1 MKNKKIIGGV
11 MLVFILIS
19 FLIYEYAD
27 DLYLALHPPKEEHV
41 FKTKPDAMIPNLA
54 HQLGLGNATQMD
66 GLANQ
71 AVKVYNHQSQS
82 KNGYFESYIE
92 VPVSQ
97 QSRFVSMVFYQT
109 NSKDYY
115 EIPAKQLSDTTYYI
129 KTKFFSQWPKTK
141 WRQGVLLSG
150 MLMEYEYFPIQD
162 HFKAKNYH
170 HPSHLPD

>member
-11 MLVFILIS
+11 TLAIILIGL
-19 FLIYEYAD
+19 LIYCYAD
-27 DLYLALHPPKEEHV
+27 DIYLALHPPKEEHV

-54 HQLGLGNATQMD
+54 HQLGLANATQMD

-71 AVKVYNHQSQS
+71 AVKVYNHQSQL

-109 NSKDYY
+109 NSTDYY
-115 EIPAKQLSDTTYYI
+115 EIPAKKLSDTTYYSNKI
-129 KTKFFSQWPKTK
+129 FFS
-141 WRQGVLLSG
+141 V
-150 MLMEYEYFPIQD
+150 
-162 HFKAKNYH
+162 AKNEMA
-170 HPSHLPD
+170 PRSFAFGDVDGV